1 MRDKQ
6 LIRRNSRTLH
16 NDLYTLQSG
25 STDPAAEM
33 HFDTSLGK
41 PSDITLDIGVD
52 ADYFAARRTKRK
64 CS

>member
-1 MRDKQ
+1 
-6 LIRRNSRTLH
+6 
-16 NDLYTLQSG
+16 
-25 STDPAAEM
+25 M